1 MTPRLVVLGNRRDRC
16 YDSQTSVAMDGSI
29 RVMRATAG
37 SKLSG
42 LTATAMIGLAALEL
56 VYLVGDAELAG
67 LLGRGNGRCWG
78 C

>member
-1 MTPRLVVLGNRRDRC
+1 
-16 YDSQTSVAMDGSI
+16 
-29 RVMRATAG
+29 MRAAAG